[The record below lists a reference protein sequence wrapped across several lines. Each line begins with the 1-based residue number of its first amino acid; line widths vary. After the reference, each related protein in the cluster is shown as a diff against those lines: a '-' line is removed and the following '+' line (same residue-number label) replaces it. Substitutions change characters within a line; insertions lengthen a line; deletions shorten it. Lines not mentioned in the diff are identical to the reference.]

1 MSFFDSSF
9 DLHQL
14 DGSQSTGTDHFDPG
28 WYEPGGPL
36 SLSEAPEFVGTPS
49 VGSDIRYSTVVVLR
63 ISPSRLASVT
73 SNGSSTRD
81 KEMRAKK
88 VISMQKRKHEL
99 AETMGSDVKIIST
112 PTGSVIGGVYWKA
125 PAYDIT
131 IPSSPA
137 EVSEHVNTLVL
148 AISNNEGCRERGN
161 RQQFL
166 NRWGTG
172 SSFYTI
178 FEVEAAAREVI
189 LAMKDIHENGWTKAI
204 YDKDER
210 ECYQMTMFY
219 TFSDRFKALH
229 ELLMHSKTTCKDIMK
244 GTKFYAIIGN
254 PRMLSKRTE
263 MNVHSNSRKAVR
275 IAKGIEVIKRQNEKT
290 TKKQKAVADQDSETD
305 HPPPKKRAK
314 KRRFE

>member
-1 MSFFDSSF
+1 
-9 DLHQL
+9 
-14 DGSQSTGTDHFDPG
+14 
-28 WYEPGGPL
+28 
-36 SLSEAPEFVGTPS
+36 
-49 VGSDIRYSTVVVLR
+49 
-63 ISPSRLASVT
+63 
-73 SNGSSTRD
+73 
-81 KEMRAKK
+81 
-88 VISMQKRKHEL
+88 MQKRKHEL

-189 LAMKDIHENGWTKAI
+189 VSQTQAAHLSPLTTAQLAMKDIHENGWTKAI

-229 ELLMHSKTTCKDIMK
+229 ELLMVC
-244 GTKFYAIIGN
+244 
-254 PRMLSKRTE
+254 LSIVNMHCRL
-263 MNVHSNSRKAVR
+263 SYC
-275 IAKGIEVIKRQNEKT
+275 
-290 TKKQKAVADQDSETD
+290 D
-305 HPPPKKRAK
+305 
-314 KRRFE
+314 

>member
-1 MSFFDSSF
+1 MSFFDYSF
-9 DLHQL
+9 ELQL
-14 DGSQSTGTDHFDPG
+14 PAGSQSTEADHFDPG

-36 SLSEAPEFVGTPS
+36 SLSDTPEFVHTPS
-49 VGSDIRYSTVVVLR
+49 MGSGERLIVVLH
-63 ISPSRLASVT
+63 ISPSRLASAT
-73 SNGSSTRD
+73 SHGSSIGD

-88 VISMQKRKHEL
+88 VISKQKKEDGV
-99 AETMGSDVKIIST
+99 AEKMGSDVRIIST
-112 PTGSVIGGVYWKA
+112 ATGYHIGGVYWQA
-125 PAYDIT
+125 PACDTT

-137 EVSEHVNTLVL
+137 EISEYVDMLVK
-148 AISNNEGCRERGN
+148 AILNNQGCREREN

-189 LAMKDIHENGWTKAI
+189 LGMKEIHENGWTKAI

-210 ECYQMTMFY
+210 ECYQQTMFY
-219 TFSDRFKALH
+219 SFADRFTAIH
-229 ELLMHSKTTCKDIMK
+229 ELLMHSKTTCKDVMK

-254 PRMLSKRTE
+254 PRVLSKRTK

-275 IAKGIEVIKRQNEKT
+275 IAKGMEFMKRQHEDTAKNEYD
-290 TKKQKAVADQDSETD
+290 AAEEAAEDD
-305 HPPPKKRAK
+305 HPRPKKRAK
-314 KRRFE
+314 KRHFR